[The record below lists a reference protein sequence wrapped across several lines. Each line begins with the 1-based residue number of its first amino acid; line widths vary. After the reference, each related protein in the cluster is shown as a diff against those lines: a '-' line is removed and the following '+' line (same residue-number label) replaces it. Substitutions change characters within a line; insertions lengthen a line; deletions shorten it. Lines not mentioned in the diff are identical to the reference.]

1 MKIHIELL
9 RQQAAVREL
18 LREEGWRLD
27 KTASGY
33 SAEHPDATD
42 ASTARQ
48 NLQALGL
55 LTSAAVRIEFPP
67 PRRAPAPAA
76 GSADYR
82 RRRSP
87 AGVRGRTGG

>member
-27 KTASGY
+27 ETASGY
-33 SAEHPDATD
+33 SAEHPEVTD
-42 ASTARQ
+42 ASAARQ

-55 LTSAAVRIEFPP
+55 LTSAAVRIGFPP
-67 PRRAPAPAA
+67 QR
-76 GSADYR
+76 
-82 RRRSP
+82 
-87 AGVRGRTGG
+87 